1 MEKILEEIGFTKGE
15 IKVYLTLLE
24 LGSTTTGGIIK
35 KSKVSPSKV
44 YDILEKLIQK
54 GVVNYV
60 IKGKVKYF
68 EAASPKR
75 ILEYLQEKEEKIKA
89 QEKELNKVL
98 PQLIQKQ
105 KLIES
110 IQEAKVYK
118 GWKGVQTAFNFIL
131 EVLKRGENYIGF
143 VATEKEQQSKEVQLF
158 FAKYHKKRYERGLK
172 VSLIANEKTK
182 HIFEGPIY
190 KEFKNFHVKY
200 VKHIV
205 PTGTLI
211 F

>member
-24 LGSTTTGGIIK
+24 LGSTTTGDVIK

-75 ILEYLQEKEEKIKA
+75 ILEYLQEKGKKIKA
-89 QEKELNKVL
+89 QEKELNKV
-98 PQLIQKQ
+98 
-105 KLIES
+105 S
-110 IQEAKVYK
+110 I
-118 GWKGVQTAFNFIL
+118 FRL
-131 EVLKRGENYIGF
+131 L
-143 VATEKEQQSKEVQLF
+143 
-158 FAKYHKKRYERGLK
+158 
-172 VSLIANEKTK
+172 
-182 HIFEGPIY
+182 
-190 KEFKNFHVKY
+190 
-200 VKHIV
+200 
-205 PTGTLI
+205 
-211 F
+211 